1 MGYRVEFSEQGK
13 KDLKKLGSSVQKMIF
28 RWIKKNLVDCEDPR
42 IHGKSLVGNKKGI
55 WRYRIGNYR
64 LLCNIEDEVLII
76 LVLEIGHRRE
86 IYK

>member
-13 KDLKKLGSSVQKMIF
+13 KDLKKLDSSVQKMIF

-42 IHGKSLVGNKKGI
+42 VHGKSLVGNKKGI
-55 WRYRIGNYR
+55 WRYRVGNYR

-76 LVLEIGHRRE
+76 LVLEIGHRSE